1 MSSPEPLEPGE
12 YYHIYNRGIN
22 GEPLFREARNYL
34 YFLRLYA
41 KYIEPVA
48 ETYAYCLLSN
58 HFHLLVRIK
67 EIGPVSETGPI
78 LNASRQFNNLF
89 IAYAKAFNKAYQ
101 RTGGLF
107 ESPFKRKRVDNDR
120 YFTYLVAYIHRNP
133 QKHGFV
139 DAFHEWPYSSYE
151 AILLDQP
158 SRIQRA
164 IVLDWFAGRN
174 GFEEAH
180 LQVHEAVIAPLIEDD
195 WT

>member
-1 MSSPEPLEPGE
+1 
-12 YYHIYNRGIN
+12 
-22 GEPLFREARNYL
+22 LFRETRNYL
-34 YFLRLYA
+34 YFLKLYA

-48 ETYAYCLLSN
+48 ETYAYCLLGN
-58 HFHLLVRIK
+58 HFHLLVRIR

-120 YFTYLVAYIHRNP
+120 YFTALVTYIHRNP
-133 QKHGFV
+133 QAHGFV
-139 DAFHEWPYSSYE
+139 DAFQEWPYSSYR
-151 AILLDQP
+151 AVLSDLP
-158 SRIQRA
+158 SHIQRD
-164 IVLDWFAGRN
+164 IVLGWFADHH

-180 LQVHEAVIAPLIEDD
+180 SLPLDEATIAPLIEAD
-195 WT
+195 WM